1 MANHTRREIIRGA
14 ALAGASL
21 AAGTALAAPEK
32 LSYDDISKEA
42 NVACLYHCDF
52 GDVSRFNQ
60 MLNNISNHYSVYGA
74 DPFEIELAIVA
85 HGAGVKFFLSTLEN
99 TGWSDEIIPEE
110 VFTRVS
116 SLSKNGLR
124 VFLCDITFTKNNLD
138 RDKIRQAD
146 FIKLVPSGVATVAVL
161 QGKGFAYLK
170 VA

>member
-14 ALAGASL
+14 ALAGASM
-21 AAGTALAAPEK
+21 AAGAAFAAPDK
-32 LSYDDISKEA
+32 LSLDDINKAA

-60 MLNNISNHYSVYGA
+60 MLNNISNHYAVYNA

-85 HGAGVKFFLSTLEN
+85 LSAGVKFFLSTLEN
-99 TGWSDEIIPEE
+99 TRWSDETIPEDL
-110 VFTRVS
+110 FTRVS

-124 VFLCDITFTKNNLD
+124 VLLCDTTFTKNNLD
-138 RDKIRQAD
+138 RSKIRQAD

-170 VA
+170 VG